1 MLQPNLRST
10 KNLKIMSITIHQ
22 VYKRFG
28 NFQAL
33 DNISLTIPEGKLV
46 ALLGP
51 SSTTVVTP
59 WPVQDMYC
67 KCKCPFALCQNDR

>member
-1 MLQPNLRST
+1 
-10 KNLKIMSITIHQ
+10 MSITIQQ
-22 VYKRFG
+22 VSKRFG

-51 SSTTVVTP
+51 SGSGKST
-59 WPVQDMYC
+59 
-67 KCKCPFALCQNDR
+67 L